1 MDSSIINNSAKNA
14 GFNKGIKKAGNQFV
28 LLDKDTDGRVGRAI
42 FIKSDLIHKFS
53 GFDSKAD
60 LDEAFSRIKQLRAKA
75 GGLDSYTNFAN
86 PKEHMTVIGRAKIKY
101 KIIQYTSGAE
111 KSPGVYITDV
121 DLADFSKGSAPGV
134 YDVKRD
140 RSHKWTVKNKASRD
154 LSSEYAAV
162 NGLCENL
169 PQAAE
174 KILPPMLVSAYSN
187 KAARTKIENY
197 AIFYNPPHLLDS
209 RTKWRTPEQKTTTID
224 VAAAKLQYALKK
236 ATAEGREV
244 SWVVHGSGIDIFH
257 RAIAGIR
264 QSNLSNHTVIFMAP
278 TSPVAD
284 VLPAMRSTNIQL
296 HGDVMKIHPHDQ
308 KSREAQLMSGDSLKQ
323 QLAAMGYEDQGILLH
338 RERRQDLVNMA
349 SSVSGVASMGIG
361 GLALTMPALPA
372 TAAGV
377 AALTLG
383 GILSIHKGIQ
393 TAQMARNISANGL
406 TNESFN
412 PHLNPHMTVEELNLT
427 AQKASGNLA
436 KTFYDV
442 IKMKL
447 KN

>member
-1 MDSSIINNSAKNA
+1 
-14 GFNKGIKKAGNQFV
+14 
-28 LLDKDTDGRVGRAI
+28 
-42 FIKSDLIHKFS
+42 
-53 GFDSKAD
+53 
-60 LDEAFSRIKQLRAKA
+60 
-75 GGLDSYTNFAN
+75 
-86 PKEHMTVIGRAKIKY
+86 
-101 KIIQYTSGAE
+101 
-111 KSPGVYITDV
+111 
-121 DLADFSKGSAPGV
+121 
-134 YDVKRD
+134 
-140 RSHKWTVKNKASRD
+140 
-154 LSSEYAAV
+154 
-162 NGLCENL
+162 
-169 PQAAE
+169 
-174 KILPPMLVSAYSN
+174 MLVNAYSN
-187 KAARTKIENY
+187 KDAREKINNY
-197 AIFYNPPHLLDS
+197 SMFYNPPYLHKGAT
-209 RTKWRTPEQKTTTID
+209 RWKTPAQKTTTLEI
-224 VAAAKLQYALKK
+224 ASARLQHVLKK
-236 ATAEGREV
+236 AAKEEKEV
-244 SWVVHGSGIDIFH
+244 SWVIHGSGIDVFH
-257 RAIAGIR
+257 KAISGIK
-264 QSNLSNHTVIFMAP
+264 QTNLSNHTVIFMAP

-296 HGDVMKIHPHDQ
+296 HGDVMKNHPHDQ

-349 SSVSGVASMGIG
+349 SSVSGIASMGIG

-427 AQKASGNLA
+427 AQKASENLA

-442 IKMKL
+442 MKMKL